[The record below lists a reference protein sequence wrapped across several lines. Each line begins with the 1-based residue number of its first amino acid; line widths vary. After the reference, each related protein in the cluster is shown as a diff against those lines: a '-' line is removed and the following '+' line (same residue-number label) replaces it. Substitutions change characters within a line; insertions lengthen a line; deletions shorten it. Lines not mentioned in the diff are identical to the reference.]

1 MIMNTNNKS
10 AKDIAF
16 DKERAKYHKKIRE
29 LERELK
35 NKDNKLSEFNERA
48 MIAEQKCDQLQEW
61 IDRLLE
67 YTEMSEEDMKRIIQ
81 KDKDTAEAMRH
92 FNDFVN
98 AFNRFRGGY
107 L

>member
-1 MIMNTNNKS
+1 MKNNKS

-16 DKERAKYHKKIRE
+16 DKERAKYHKEIRE
-29 LERELK
+29 LEHELK
-35 NKDNKLSEFNERA
+35 NKDKEISESNERA
-48 MIAEQKCDQLQEW
+48 RAAEEKCEQLQEW

-81 KDKDTAEAMRH
+81 KDKDTAEVMDH
-92 FNDFVN
+92 FNSLMGVFG
-98 AFNRFRGGY
+98 RFGGRY